1 MISAN
6 NVTLRLGKKAL
17 FEDVNIKF
25 TEGNCYGLIGAN
37 GAGKSTLFK
46 IIKGVLTP
54 DGGEVILHGNTIA
67 GYLSQNM
74 DEQDL
79 SGASLKPSYLI
90 ELELK
95 IETIS
100 GKISRASENGED
112 GADRVR
118 ITNASIRMNEYYSQ
132 DGRLISFPRVNASF
146 VTRINKSDCKPEAT
160 FTTEFVVATK
170 GEELKNDEPTGR
182 HKIDAIIPQYGG
194 KVDVVPMYAQNAN
207 VIDAI
212 STYWNVGDTVKA
224 NGRLDFSATTETTI
238 EEVDFGEPI
247 EKTRTINRSDLII
260 TGGSQEP
267 LEGDYA
273 FDNAEIQSA
282 LADRKVRLEKQKDKD
297 MSRTASKQTPPQTSS
312 NGFADLGF

>member
-1 MISAN
+1 MLRQAENRVKVEGILAEIDIKPGHFNKNGQMMDSIGGSIVVK
-6 NVTLRLGKKAL
+6 VTQK
-17 FEDVNIKF
+17 
-25 TEGNCYGLIGAN
+25 
-37 GAGKSTLFK
+37 
-46 IIKGVLTP
+46 
-54 DGGEVILHGNTIA
+54 
-67 GYLSQNM
+67 
-74 DEQDL
+74 
-79 SGASLKPSYLI
+79 
-90 ELELK
+90 
-95 IETIS
+95 IS
-100 GKISRASENGED
+100 GEEKELAIPVHMFASKLTNKGTPNPAYESIKKIADEYVSIAASENGED

-160 FTTEFVVATK
+160 FTAEFVVANK
-170 GEELKNDEPTGR
+170 AEELKNDEPTGR
-182 HKIDAIIPQYGG
+182 YRIDAIVPQYGG
-194 KVDVVPMYAQNAN
+194 KVDVVPMFAQSAG